1 MSRLVG
7 VALLSAGLILVA
19 GCSSSKSAG
28 SATTTTSTSTASGS
42 AATSSTVP
50 HFSGSASSKYCNL
63 AKQFSQA
70 ITPNLSGNAKQLFS
84 EFDTESAPFVSD
96 APSAI
101 KGDVETVVNVIK
113 QLQTEFQAVNYDA
126 TKLTAADLAPV
137 EAPSFSTAT
146 TRIND
151 YDVQVCGL
159 TPTTTPATPTT

>member
-1 MSRLVG
+1 VSV
-7 VALLSAGLILVA
+7 GLILVA
-19 GCSSSKSAG
+19 GCSSKKSA
-28 SATTTTSTSTASGS
+28 APATTTSTPTVAGS

-50 HFSGSASSKYCNL
+50 HFSGSSSSKYCNL

-84 EFDTESAPFVSD
+84 EFDTESAPFVSA
-96 APSAI
+96 APSDI

-113 QLQTEFQAVNYDA
+113 QLETEFQAVNYDA

-137 EAPSFSTAT
+137 ESPTFSTAT
-146 TRIND
+146 VRIND

-159 TPTTTPATPTT
+159 TPTTTPTT